1 MRSRIAVLG
10 FILAVAGIHSV
21 CPDKQASTTQVCSG
35 PVVNGVIA
43 THDLLTGTLITDEDI
58 NEAPRV
64 DVLPQGCRLTKAE
77 VAGLRVVLTTP
88 KGAVVCA
95 SNVSSVEETRFDTPM
110 MRAVWVSVNN
120 VEHATSLEP
129 GNRVD
134 VLADRSAIGVTK
146 RGTSALK
153 RLLVLAVDHK
163 NQRPCKHSGQSI
175 ALMLSPDQASTLAL
189 GGRDRCLRVSV
200 TTAADPTL
208 LSN

>member
-10 FILAVAGIHSV
+10 FILAVASIHSV
-21 CPDKQASTTQVCSG
+21 CPGKQASTTQLCSG

-43 THDLLTGTLITDEDI
+43 THDLVTGTLITNEDI

-64 DVLPQGCRLTKAE
+64 DVLPRGCRLTKAE

-110 MRAVWVSVNN
+110 MRAVWVSVRN
-120 VEHATSLEP
+120 VRDATLLEP

-134 VLADRSAIGVTK
+134 VLADRSAIGVAEHGTK
-146 RGTSALK
+146 TLK
-153 RLLVLAVDHK
+153 QLLVLAVD
-163 NQRPCKHSGQSI
+163 
-175 ALMLSPDQASTLAL
+175 L
-189 GGRDRCLRVSV
+189 GGRDRCLRV
-200 TTAADPTL
+200 TRAGDTTL
-208 LSN
+208 LPD